1 MYGFNFIAM
10 NRLEKTPEFWD
21 VILPKVKEQL
31 KGLDRQTCSALFRAI
46 EGGAGMYLQ
55 DNEFWELIENKFV
68 DEGLWRYFDLYQ
80 TAVVLN
86 CFARVGRGSDDIV
99 ELIEKHFIKHR
110 KGLTAETIEIAQEGF
125 NKINKGSEIMHRVLK
140 DPKTELPAL
149 E

>member
-31 KGLDRQTCSALFRAI
+31 KGLDRQTCPALFRAI

-68 DEGLWRYFDLYQ
+68 DEGLWRYFDLHQ
-80 TAVVLN
+80 TAVALN

-99 ELIEKHFIKHR
+99 ELIEKHLIKHR
-110 KGLTAETIEIAQEGF
+110 KGLTEDVIQIAQQGF
-125 NKINKGSEIMHRVLK
+125 DKINKGSEIMHRVLK